1 MDCSLPVSSVH
12 GVFPARILEQVAISF
27 SRGVFLT
34 QDLTHISC
42 IFCIDRQVLYQLSK
56 LGKPLP
62 THFPFNRT
70 RCHSLMSHCVSYD
83 LKILQEVLLLFVWNP
98 NFPCGPQGYIWPGP
112 SCPCSTI
119 LDVCQFIQLKENQA
133 LLLITIHMVYTYIYI
148 YIYIYIYLNFWSF
161 GWVLTPFG
169 PGKYEFFSNFYS

>member
-1 MDCSLPVSSVH
+1 MQISEFTISHPQKMWFWSSEMRLGLGQSSCSVCVWGGGVGVHVSCLTLCDPMDCSLPVSSVH
-12 GVFPARILEQVAISF
+12 GIFPARILEQVAISF

-70 RCHSLMSHCVSYD
+70 RRHSLMSHCVTYD
-83 LKILQEVLLLFVWNP
+83 LKILQEVLLLFV
-98 NFPCGPQGYIWPGP
+98 
-112 SCPCSTI
+112 
-119 LDVCQFIQLKENQA
+119 
-133 LLLITIHMVYTYIYI
+133 
-148 YIYIYIYLNFWSF
+148 
-161 GWVLTPFG
+161 
-169 PGKYEFFSNFYS
+169 